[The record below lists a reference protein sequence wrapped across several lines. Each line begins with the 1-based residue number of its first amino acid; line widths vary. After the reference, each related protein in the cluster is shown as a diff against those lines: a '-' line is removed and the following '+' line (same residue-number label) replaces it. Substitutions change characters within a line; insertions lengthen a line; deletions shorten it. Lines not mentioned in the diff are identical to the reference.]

1 MMRWITT
8 FLVNGMQGVIQEE
21 YVYIVD
27 SVETES
33 QSPRKFWLYQSP
45 DIPNII
51 ILNPR
56 RYACDDK
63 VKEVLQNHW
72 AQSNVF
78 VTVKKIAST
87 AFEVH
92 NASK

>member
-1 MMRWITT
+1 MRWVTT

-21 YVYIVD
+21 YIYIVD
-27 SVETES
+27 SVQTVS
-33 QSPRKFWLYQSP
+33 DNPKKFWLYQSP

-51 ILNPR
+51 ILQPR

-63 VKEVLQNHW
+63 VTEILQKHW
-72 AQSNVF
+72 GKSNVF

-87 AFEVH
+87 VIEVN
-92 NASK
+92 NAIK